1 MVIEGIT
8 LPQMVGFTTQ
18 TRQNWIRQGPAVH
31 AQLVQLQ
38 GIVADGIA
46 CFVLNCRLQANYGQ
60 IMEYQLVQ
68 TISLKPFHFPFSCA
82 DSHGHQCIILTFT
95 F

>member
-8 LPQMVGFTTQ
+8 LPQMVGSAELDM
-18 TRQNWIRQGPAVH
+18 TRH

-38 GIVADGIA
+38 GIVTDEIA
-46 CFVLNCRLQANYGQ
+46 YFVLNCRLQTNYGQ

-82 DSHGHQCIILTFT
+82 DSHGHQCIVLTFT

>member
-8 LPQMVGFTTQ
+8 LHQMVGSAELDM
-18 TRQNWIRQGPAVH
+18 TRH

-38 GIVADGIA
+38 GIVADEIA
-46 CFVLNCRLQANYGQ
+46 YFVLNCRLQTNYGQ

-82 DSHGHQCIILTFT
+82 DSHGHQCIVLTFT